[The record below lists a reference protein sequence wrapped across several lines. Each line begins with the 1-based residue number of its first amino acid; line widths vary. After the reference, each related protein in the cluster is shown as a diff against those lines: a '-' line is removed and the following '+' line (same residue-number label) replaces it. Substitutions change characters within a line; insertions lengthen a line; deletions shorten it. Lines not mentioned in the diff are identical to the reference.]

1 MKKLINR
8 LNQMYIRTVVS
19 GAALLRDKTAEGYLD
34 IAMKI
39 LITVVLG
46 AAILAILNTAV
57 PGLFTSMV
65 NKISSEW
72 TNVTILPN

>member
-1 MKKLINR
+1 
-8 LNQMYIRTVVS
+8 MYVRFGGGFTETCCRE
-19 GAALLRDKTAEGYLD
+19 AARRWAATLL
-34 IAMKI
+34 KI